1 MNISLFISRFIYR
14 IRYQLLF
21 GSLIVTLLVAY
32 FTQFLPKTYTVDT
45 TIYTGI
51 VSSTTLT
58 GEEVPNFQTV
68 NNTYD
73 NLINLIKSKS
83 TLENVSLHLFAMNM
97 IHGSLE
103 EDNMYITAKNFKK
116 LQSIVPEEIKALINK
131 ESEEKTIENL
141 KNYKQYSPQN
151 FLYIL
156 LNGNNP
162 HYSYAALNRVQI
174 KRIGSSDILELSYQ
188 SDDPGI
194 TTNTVKL
201 LSKEL
206 LNSYNELRYRAT
218 DDAIAYFEA
227 QVKKYREILKGQEVS
242 LSNYNI
248 QNNIINYQEQT
259 KATAVSFAEFEN
271 RYEAALRELE
281 SSNRLLETLEKQM
294 ETRTKLFHTNTDFLK
309 KLNEISTING
319 KITEIETFSSEN
331 SKKDDPQLDIY
342 KQNLKN
348 TEKQIA
354 DISNNMNAYKYSKE
368 GIAIDN
374 MVEQWLDALIRNT
387 KVKAEIKVLNHRRKE
402 YQTQYSTYSPVGTEI
417 KSRERE
423 INVTEQTYLEMVHS
437 LNVAYLRK
445 RNIQL
450 TTAGLD
456 TITEP
461 AFPLFPNNSKRLLFI
476 IAAFLGSIIFILG
489 YNLLI
494 ELLDRTL
501 RDAERAH
508 RLTGIKVFGAF
519 SGRGKL
525 RYRGY
530 SKTWYRISAAYA
542 CNKLNSFLK
551 TDETTYINLLSI
563 EKGEGKSFVGKYMV
577 EEWEN
582 LGLKVKHLKA
592 GDDFPID
599 DPQYLLANNF
609 SDICS
614 SEITCKKDIVL
625 IEYPAIQYSCLPPV
639 LLNKAAINL
648 LITNAQRVWKKSDE
662 ELLSYLKDIIK
673 EAPIVLYLNNANR
686 YTVEDFTGELP
697 PYSSQHSLATQM
709 IHMGLTAKKASIK

>member
-32 FTQFLPKTYTVDT
+32 FTQFLSKTYTVDT

-51 VSSTTLT
+51 VSSTSLT
-58 GEEVPNFQTV
+58 GDETPNFQVV

-83 TLENVSLHLFAMNM
+83 TLENVSLHLFTMNM

-103 EDNMYITAKNFKK
+103 KDNMYITAKNFKK
-116 LQSIVPEEIKALINK
+116 LQSMVPEEIKALINK

-162 HYSYAALNRVQI
+162 HYSYAALNKVQI
-174 KRIGSSDILELSYQ
+174 KRIGNSDILELSYQ

-201 LSKEL
+201 LSEEL

-218 DDAIAYFEA
+218 NDAIAYFEA

-259 KATAVSFAEFEN
+259 KATAISFTDFEN
-271 RYEAALRELE
+271 RYEAIQRELE
-281 SSNRLLETLEKQM
+281 SSSKLLNDLEKQM
-294 ETRTKLFHTNTDFLK
+294 ETRTKLFQTNKDFIQ
-309 KLNEISTING
+309 KLDDIATING
-319 KITEIETFSSEN
+319 KITEIETFSSEK
-331 SKKDDPQLDIY
+331 SKLNDPQLEDY
-342 KQNLKN
+342 KHELKN
-348 TEKQIA
+348 TEKEIA
-354 DISNNMNAYKYSKE
+354 DISNNINVYQYSKE
-368 GIAIDN
+368 GIAINN
-374 MVEQWLDALIRNT
+374 MVDQWLNALIQNT
-387 KVKAEIKVLNHRRKE
+387 KAKAEIKVLDKRRKD
-402 YQTQYSTYSPVGTEI
+402 YQTIYSTFSPVGTEI

-423 INVTEQTYLEMVHS
+423 INVTEQTYLEMVHA
-437 LNVAYLRK
+437 LNLAYLRK

-461 AFPLFPNNSKRLLFI
+461 AFPLFPNGGKRLLFV

-501 RDAERAH
+501 RDADRTQ
-508 RLTGIKVFGAF
+508 RLTGIKVLGAF
-519 SGRGKL
+519 SGRGQL
-525 RYRGY
+525 RFRGY
-530 SKTWYRISAAYA
+530 SKAWHRISAAYA
-542 CNKLNSFLK
+542 CNKLNCFLK
-551 TDETTYINLLSI
+551 AHETTYINLLSI
-563 EKGEGKSFVGKYMV
+563 EKGEGKSFVGKYMI

-582 LGLKVKHLKA
+582 LGLKVKYLKA
-592 GDDFPID
+592 GEDFPTD
-599 DPQYLLANNF
+599 DATFLLASNF
-609 SDICS
+609 SDIYS
-614 SEITCKKDIVL
+614 TETTQKSDIVL
-625 IEYPAIQYSCLPPV
+625 IEYPAIQYNCLPPI

-648 LITNAQRVWKKSDE
+648 LIANAQRVWKKSDE
-662 ELLSYLKDIIK
+662 ELLFHLKDIIK
-673 EAPIVLYLNNANR
+673 EAPIVIYLNNANR
-686 YTVEDFTGELP
+686 YAVEDFTGELP

-709 IHMGLTAKKASIK
+709 MHMGLTAKKASVK

>member
-58 GEEVPNFQTV
+58 GEEAPNFQTV

-97 IHGSLE
+97 IHGNLE

-201 LSKEL
+201 LSEEL

-218 DDAIAYFEA
+218 NDAIAYFEA

-281 SSNRLLETLEKQM
+281 SSNKLLETLEKQM

-309 KLNEISTING
+309 KLDEISTING
-319 KITEIETFSSEN
+319 KITEIETFSSEK

-342 KQNLKN
+342 KQDLKN

-387 KVKAEIKVLNHRRKE
+387 KVKAEIKVLNNRRKE

-461 AFPLFPNNSKRLLFI
+461 AFPLFPNRSKRLLFI
-476 IAAFLGSIIFILG
+476 IAAFLGSIIFIIG

-501 RDAERAH
+501 RDAERAQ
-508 RLTGIKVFGAF
+508 RLTGIRVLGAF
-519 SGRGKL
+519 SGRGQL

-530 SKTWYRISAAYA
+530 SKAWHRISAAYA

-551 TDETTYINLLSI
+551 TNETTYINILSI
-563 EKGEGKSFVGKYMV
+563 EKGEGKSLVGKYMV

-592 GDDFPID
+592 GEDFPTD
-599 DPQYLLANNF
+599 DAKYLLANKF
-609 SDICS
+609 SDIYP
-614 SEITCKKDIVL
+614 SEPNEKNDIVL
-625 IEYPAIQYSCLPPV
+625 IEYPAIQYNCLPPI

-662 ELLSYLKDIIK
+662 ELLSHLKNIVK
-673 EAPIVLYLNNANR
+673 ETSIVLYLNNANR
-686 YTVEDFTGELP
+686 YAVEDFTGELP